1 MFESDNIRLSAY
13 RVLYRSDNLYVL
25 RDVLLH
31 LRETMTIKR
40 VFDDEEAIG
49 ACGIH
54 IEQCFRILNSSIESC
69 FGSYA
74 DACGK

>member
-1 MFESDNIRLSAY
+1 MKIKKMFKD
-13 RVLYRSDNLYVL
+13 
-25 RDVLLH
+25 RD
-31 LRETMTIKR
+31 
-40 VFDDEEAIG
+40 AIG

-54 IEQCFRILNSSIESC
+54 IEQCFRILNSGIESC